1 VTASL
6 ADRVHQRWTGLSSGL
21 QDRLVATALL
31 GMSGPVLG
39 IAAWLEPDPAG
50 VGTHKQL
57 GLGGC
62 TVLTLTGWP
71 CPMCGM
77 TTCFTHMAHFEPLSA
92 AVVQPFGVVLFTVTA
107 LVFLVGAASLVNGTA
122 WRRSL
127 ALLLR
132 YEVPIAAGTL
142 IGMTAGWLYK
152 CVAMGFWH

>member
-1 VTASL
+1 MKASL
-6 ADRVHQRWTGLSSGL
+6 TDRLYEHWVGLPPSV
-21 QDRLVATALL
+21 QDRLVAAALIVT
-31 GMSGPVLG
+31 SAPVLG

-77 TTCFTHMAHFEPLSA
+77 TTCFTHMAHFEPWA
-92 AVVQPFGVVLFTVTA
+92 AGLVQPFGVLLFAATVLI
-107 LVFLVGAASLVNGTA
+107 FLVGGASLFDGRV

-127 ALLLR
+127 AFLLR
-132 YEVPIAAGTL
+132 HEVPVAAGTL
-142 IGMTAGWLYK
+142 IGMVGGWLYK
-152 CVAMGFWH
+152 CVAMGLWA